1 MNCERELIISP
12 LYLHTFLNRL
22 QSDQVKTVAPFFLFV
37 PPPPFPPSES
47 HVQRSENDKYFVNT
61 LCTCITDTR
70 KFDLIVRRIESIV
83 KVMNA
88 LKWPLLLISFY
99 AIFISL
105 LVLFFFF
112 LIFLIFFASFFLFF
126 DEIATR

>member
-22 QSDQVKTVAPFFLFV
+22 QSDQVKTVAPFFYLSLPRPS

-112 LIFLIFFASFFLFF
+112 SYF
-126 DEIATR
+126 

>member
-22 QSDQVKTVAPFFLFV
+22 QSDQVKTVAPFFICLCPA

-112 LIFLIFFASFFLFF
+112 SYFESFLLVSICFS
-126 DEIATR
+126 TK